1 MTKPTDR
8 YRKLLEK
15 EKDKLT
21 SHINSVFYSMEIILD
36 NVDQR
41 IQQREIAADVKGK
54 YETKTEA
61 SRSQK
66 DSSKKDNTTK

>member
-41 IQQREIAADVKGK
+41 LKQREIAATIDKGE
-54 YETKTEA
+54 YETKERTTE
-61 SRSQK
+61 K
-66 DSSKKDNTTK
+66 DREKK